1 MISSLPQT
9 GMWAL
14 YAREVKR
21 FQKLWMDT
29 VFNPIVSIAL
39 YLAVFGVI
47 AGDRVIDGVPYLA
60 FIYVGL
66 LSMNLINASISN
78 PAFALIISKNL
89 GTIVDLQLA
98 PISPWRVGLAYALA
112 ALTRGVITLAVGLA
126 LTVWFIPLGGI
137 AYPLLLLLGIALTGI
152 QFGIVGVAFGMW
164 AKNFEALTFLTTFI
178 LQPMIFLAGVFY
190 PIDSL
195 PTPWN
200 VISQFN
206 PLHHNVNLLRFA
218 TTGYAD
224 GNPWVSLA
232 VIAVLLVI
240 ATVAMQY
247 VVKKKLRAE

>member
-29 VFNPIVSIAL
+29 VFNPIVSVGL
-39 YLAVFGVI
+39 YLAVFGVV
-47 AGDRVIDGVPYLA
+47 AGDRVVDGLPYLA
-60 FIYVGL
+60 FIYIGL
-66 LSMNLINASISN
+66 LSMNIINASISN

-98 PISPWRVGLAYALA
+98 PISPLRVGFAYALA
-112 ALTRGVITLAVGLA
+112 ALTRGIITLAVGVA
-126 LTVWFIPLGGI
+126 LTIWFIPLAGI
-137 AYPLLLLLGIALTGI
+137 AHPLLLLLAIILTGI
-152 QFGIVGVAFGMW
+152 QFGTIGVAFGMW

-206 PLHHNVNLLRFA
+206 PLHHNVNVLRFA
-218 TTGYAD
+218 ATNYAD
-224 GNPWVSLA
+224 GNPWTSLA
-232 VIAVLLVI
+232 VVVTLLAV
-240 ATVAMQY
+240 ATIAMQY
-247 VVKKKLRAE
+247 IVKKKLRAE

>member
-1 MISSLPQT
+1 MIISLPQT

-29 VFNPIVSIAL
+29 IFNPIVSIGL
-39 YLAVFGVI
+39 YLAVFGVV
-47 AGDRVIDGVPYLA
+47 AGDRTIGTVPYLA
-60 FIYVGL
+60 FIYIGL

-89 GTIVDLQLA
+89 GTIIDLQLA
-98 PISPWRVGLAYALA
+98 PISPWRVGFAYALA
-112 ALTRGVITLAVGLA
+112 ALTRGVITLFVGVL

-137 AYPLLLLLGIALTGI
+137 AHPLLLLLAIALTGI
-152 QFGIVGVAFGMW
+152 EFGIVGVAFGMW
-164 AKNFEALTFLTTFI
+164 AKGFEALTFLTTFI

-200 VISQFN
+200 IVSQFN

-218 TTGYAD
+218 VTDYAD
-224 GNPWVSLA
+224 GNPWRSLVV
-232 VIAVLLVI
+232 VIVLLVAATI
-240 ATVAMQY
+240 AMHY
-247 VVKKKLRAE
+247 IVKKKLRAE

>member
-1 MISSLPQT
+1 
-9 GMWAL
+9 MWAL

-29 VFNPIVSIAL
+29 VLNPIVSVGL
-39 YLAVFGVI
+39 YLAVFGVV
-47 AGDRVIDGVPYLA
+47 AQGRVVDGVPYLA

-89 GTIVDLQLA
+89 GTIIDLQLA
-98 PISPWRVGLAYALA
+98 PISPWRVGLAYAMA
-112 ALTRGVITLAVGLA
+112 ALTRGVITLFVGVIC
-126 LTVWFIPLGGI
+126 TMWFIPLDGI
-137 AYPLLLLLGIALTGI
+137 THPLLLLTAILITGI
-152 QFGIVGVAFGMW
+152 EFGILGVAFGMW

-200 VISQFN
+200 IISQFN
-206 PLHHNVNLLRFA
+206 PLHHNVNLLRFSV
-218 TTGYAD
+218 TGYAD
-224 GNPWVSLA
+224 GSPWTSLV
-232 VIAVLLVI
+232 VILVLLVC
-240 ATVAMQY
+240 ATVGMHY
-247 VVKKKLRAE
+247 IVKKKLIAE

>member
-1 MISSLPQT
+1 MILSLPQS

-29 VFNPIVSIAL
+29 IFNPIVSVGL

-47 AGDRVIDGVPYLA
+47 AGDRTINGVPYLA

-126 LTVWFIPLGGI
+126 LTVWLIPLNGI
-137 AYPLLLLLGIALTGI
+137 AHPFLLLFAIALTGI
-152 QFGIVGVAFGMW
+152 QFGIIGVAFGMW

-200 VISQFN
+200 IISQFN

-218 TTGYAD
+218 VTDYAD
-224 GNPWVSLA
+224 GNPWKSLL
-232 VIAVLLVI
+232 VVVVLLLIVTI
-240 ATVAMQY
+240 AMQY
-247 VVKKKLRAE
+247 IVKKKLRSE